1 MVDVVVKKVCVSLSV
16 LGLCSVL
23 GLAGCQSSAENT
35 EVLPSVPLVKTQAL
49 SGATQLPAWQ
59 LSGVVTARYQTPIS
73 FRVGGQIAERL
84 VEVGDVVQADQV
96 LFKLDPTDFALAL
109 EVTSAN
115 IRATESELENAKM
128 ELARLQKLVQRNLTS
143 EQNVD
148 QAKNALTVL
157 QERLKAQQLQ
167 ETQTRN
173 QLAYAALKSP
183 GLGKIVAIS
192 GEKGQVVAAGTPVAT
207 WVGVDAQEV
216 SVQVPENH
224 LNDLPQLAQLQK
236 GAQTL
241 TLNLREVSPQADPI
255 SRTWAARYTLP
266 ADSSLALGQ
275 TAQLR
280 FASAVTQIQIPNT
293 ALYEKGDF
301 ASIWAV
307 KDSKVYRVPVKVL
320 KLSERSAWVEGDL
333 SQVEKMVTLG
343 VHQLNE
349 GQAIRESAE

>member
-1 MVDVVVKKVCVSLSV
+1 MLS
-16 LGLCSVL
+16 LCSVL
-23 GLAGCQSSAENT
+23 SLAGCQSAAENT
-35 EVLPSVPLVKTQAL
+35 EVLPSVPLVKTQTL
-49 SGATQLPAWQ
+49 SGATQLPDWQ
-59 LSGVVTARYQTPIS
+59 LNGVVTERYQTPLS

-84 VEVGDVVQADQV
+84 VEVGDAVQANQV

-109 EVTSAN
+109 EVISAN
-115 IRATESELENAKM
+115 IRATESELDNAKM

-157 QERLKAQQLQ
+157 QERLKSQQIQ

-192 GEKGQVVAAGTPVAT
+192 AEKGQVVGVGTTVVT
-207 WVGVDAQEV
+207 WVGADALEV
-216 SVQVPENH
+216 SVQVPESR
-224 LNDLPQLAQLQK
+224 LKDLPKQAQLQQ
-236 GAQTL
+236 GALTL
-241 TLNLREVSPQADPI
+241 SLNLREVSPQADPI
-255 SRTWAARYTLP
+255 SRTWTARFTLP
-266 ADSSLALGQ
+266 TDSTLALGQ

-280 FASAVTQIQIPNT
+280 FASAITQIQIPNT
-293 ALYEKGDF
+293 AIYEKGDF
-301 ASIWAV
+301 VSIWAV
-307 KDSKVYRVPVKVL
+307 KDSKVTRVPVKVL
-320 KLSERSAWVEGDL
+320 KMSERSAWVQGDL
-333 SQVEKMVTLG
+333 TQVEKMVTLG